1 MEQGEEGAH
10 VCFCLTLPNPNL
22 QSIFPFYHLPTA
34 HPYNHTHAHTPVLP
48 DEGVEGVA
56 IGHPSNETAV
66 GGKRDDGVPEGGHIR
81 GKGVGKVVRINR
93 I

>member
-1 MEQGEEGAH
+1 MFAFASHCPTRTFNQYP
-10 VCFCLTLPNPNL
+10 L
-22 QSIFPFYHLPTA
+22 SIVYQPPIPT
-34 HPYNHTHAHTPVLP
+34 HTHTPVLP